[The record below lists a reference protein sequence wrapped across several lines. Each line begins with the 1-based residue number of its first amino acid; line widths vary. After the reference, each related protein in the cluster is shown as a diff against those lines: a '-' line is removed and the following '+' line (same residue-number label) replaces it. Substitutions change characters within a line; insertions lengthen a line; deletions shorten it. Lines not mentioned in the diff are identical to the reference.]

1 MNVQRSA
8 GALGAACVQGEV
20 RNTGDLVER
29 DSDPNTPSGV
39 ARPGVGGAHSTD
51 EAGNDRGGKEP
62 WFRVLHKEW
71 TSGRLVMNLTAQT
84 KLEEL
89 RGKLYVKAKTE
100 PAFRF
105 YVVYDK
111 IHRWDTLVEALKQ
124 SKSKRGAA
132 GVDGQTFED
141 IEKYGEERWLKELQ
155 EELQGKTYRP
165 QPVRRVLIPKPGGGE
180 RPLGIPTIRDRVA
193 QTAAKL
199 ILEPIFEAD
208 LRDEAYGYRPGRS
221 AVQAV
226 QEVHRELAR
235 GKTEVVDADLSKY
248 FDTIPHAELMKCL
261 ARRIADGAA
270 LRLIKMWL
278 KVPVEERDEKGRPR
292 YSGGKRSKQGTPQG
306 GVISPLLAN
315 IYINRLLKVFAASE
329 LERKHGAR
337 IISYA
342 DDFVVVARQG
352 ATEVLARVRRWLAGM
367 KLTLNETKTC
377 IRNAN
382 EEYFRF
388 LGYELGPMMNKRTQR
403 RYLGVQPSKKAKEKI
418 REKVSKTLWRGRTE
432 RWEVIRDELNR
443 VLRGWAN
450 YFAYGSPNVT
460 FRLVDIHVADRVR
473 NFLRR
478 RHKLPSATS
487 RFGYNEVHGAL
498 GVIEVR
504 RLLRT
509 QART

>member
-1 MNVQRSA
+1 M
-8 GALGAACVQGEV
+8 QGKV

-29 DSDPNTPSGV
+29 DRDPNTPSGV

-71 TSGRLVMNLTAQT
+71 TSGRLVMSLTAQT

-100 PAFRF
+100 PTFRF
-105 YVVYDK
+105 YALYDK
-111 IHRWDTLVEALKQ
+111 IHRWDTLVEALKR
-124 SKSKRGAA
+124 SKSRKGAA

-141 IEKYGEERWLKELQ
+141 IGRYGEERWLKELQ
-155 EELQGKTYRP
+155 EELQGKAYQP
-165 QPVRRVLIPKPGGGE
+165 KPVRRVLIPKPGGGE

-208 LRDEAYGYRPGRS
+208 LSDEAYGYRPGRN

-248 FDTIPHAELMKCL
+248 FDTIPHAELMKCM
-261 ARRIADGAA
+261 ARRIADGAV
-270 LRLIKMWL
+270 LSLIKMWL
-278 KVPVEERDEKGRPR
+278 KVPVEERDEKRRPR

-315 IYINRLLKVFAASE
+315 IYINRLLKAFAASK
-329 LERKHGAR
+329 LGRKHGAR
-337 IISYA
+337 IINYA
-342 DDFVVVARQG
+342 DDFVVVARKG
-352 ATEVLARVRRWLAGM
+352 AAEVLAQVKRWLEGM
-367 KLTLNETKTC
+367 KLTLNESKTC
-377 IRNAN
+377 IRDGRK
-382 EEYFRF
+382 EKFRF
-388 LGYELGPMMNKRTQR
+388 LGYELGPMMNRRTRR
-403 RYLGVQPSKKAKEKI
+403 RYLGAQPSKKAMETI
-418 REKVSKTLWRGRTE
+418 RGKVSKALWRGRNE

-443 VLRGWAN
+443 MLRGWAN
-450 YFAYGSPNVT
+450 YFAYGSPYAS

-473 NFLRR
+473 NLLRR
-478 RHKLPSATS
+478 RHQLPCATS
-487 RFGYNEVHGAL
+487 RFGYVEVHGAL

-509 QART
+509 HAHT

>member
-1 MNVQRSA
+1 M
-8 GALGAACVQGEV
+8 QGEV
-20 RNTGDLVER
+20 RNTGDPNER
-29 DSDPNTPSGV
+29 DRNPNTPGV
-39 ARPGVGGAHSTD
+39 ARAGVGGAHGTD
-51 EAGNDRGGKEP
+51 EAGNDRGGTEP
-62 WFRVLHKEW
+62 WFRVLRKEW
-71 TSGRLVMNLTAQT
+71 TSGRLAMSLATQT

-105 YVVYDK
+105 YVLYDK
-111 IHRWDTLVEALKQ
+111 IHRWDTLAEALKL
-124 SKSKRGAA
+124 SKSKKGAA

-248 FDTIPHAELMKCL
+248 FDTIPHSELMKSL
-261 ARRIADGAA
+261 ARRIADGAV
-270 LRLIKMWL
+270 LSLIKMWL

-329 LERKHGAR
+329 LGTKHGAR
-337 IISYA
+337 IINYA
-342 DDFVVVARQG
+342 DDFVVVARKG
-352 ATEVLARVRRWLAGM
+352 AAEVLARLKRWLEGM
-367 KLTLNETKTC
+367 KLTLNETKTR
-377 IRNAN
+377 IVNAK
-382 EEYFRF
+382 EENFRF
-388 LGYELGPMMNKRTQR
+388 LGYELGPMMNKRTRR
-403 RYLGVQPSKKAKEKI
+403 RYLGVQPSKKAMERI
-418 REKVSKTLWRGRTE
+418 RETVSKTLWRGRTE
-432 RWEVIRDELNR
+432 RWESIRDELNR
-443 VLRGWAN
+443 TLRGWAN
-450 YFAYGSPNVT
+450 YFAYGSPQRT
-460 FRLVDIHVADRVR
+460 FRLVDIHVAERAR
-473 NFLRR
+473 NLLRR
-478 RHKLPSATS
+478 RHQLPRATS
-487 RFGYNEVHGAL
+487 RFGYVEVHGDL

-509 QART
+509 HACT

>member
-1 MNVQRSA
+1 
-8 GALGAACVQGEV
+8 
-20 RNTGDLVER
+20 
-29 DSDPNTPSGV
+29 
-39 ARPGVGGAHSTD
+39 
-51 EAGNDRGGKEP
+51 
-62 WFRVLHKEW
+62 
-71 TSGRLVMNLTAQT
+71 MNLKAQT

-105 YVVYDK
+105 YVLYDK
-111 IHRWDTLVEALKQ
+111 IHRWDTLVEALRQ
-124 SKSKRGAA
+124 SKSKKGAA

-193 QTAAKL
+193 QSAAKL

-235 GKTEVVDADLSKY
+235 GKTEVIDADLSKY
-248 FDTIPHAELMKCL
+248 FDTIPHSELMKSL
-261 ARRIADGAA
+261 ARRIADGAV
-270 LRLIKMWL
+270 LSLIKMWL

-329 LERKHGAR
+329 LGAKHGAR
-337 IISYA
+337 IINYA
-342 DDFVVVARQG
+342 DDFVVVARKG
-352 ATEVLARVRRWLAGM
+352 AAEVLVQVRRWLAGM
-367 KLTLNETKTC
+367 KLTLNETKTR
-377 IRNAN
+377 IANAK
-382 EEYFRF
+382 EESFRF
-388 LGYELGPMMNKRTQR
+388 LGYELGPLMNKRTQR
-403 RYLGVQPSKKAKEKI
+403 KYLGAQPSKKAMEKL
-418 REKVSKTLWRGRTE
+418 REKVSAILWRGRVE
-432 RWEVIRDELNR
+432 RWEVIRDELNL

-450 YFAYGSPNVT
+450 YFAYGSPLVT
-460 FRLVDIHVADRVR
+460 FRLVDIHVAERVR
-473 NFLRR
+473 NLLRR
-478 RHKLPSATS
+478 RHKLPTATG
-487 RFGYNEVHGAL
+487 RFNYAEVHGAL
-498 GVIEVR
+498 GVMEVR
-504 RLLRT
+504 RLLKSN
-509 QART
+509 ART